1 MNPEIEGHLR
11 KARRKIT
18 AGQIMLEKGDPE
30 EAASDAYYAMYHAA
44 KAMLLPR
51 ASKVTRH
58 EEVKRKFGDL
68 LVGTGKIEARFRDY
82 LEAAYHARV
91 FADYA
96 TDARFTISADD
107 ARLYLKNAAEFV
119 DVAEQFLKG
128 AGGKVEQ

>member
-1 MNPEIEGHLR
+1 MR
-11 KARRKIT
+11 KARRKIA

-44 KAMLLPR
+44 KAMLLRR

-58 EEVKRKFGDL
+58 EDVKRKFGDL

-82 LEAAYHARV
+82 LEAAYHGRV
-91 FADYA
+91 LADYA
-96 TDARFTISADD
+96 TDPGFTVSAED
-107 ARLYLKNAAEFV
+107 ARLYLKNAVEFV
-119 DVAEQFLKG
+119 GLAEQFLKG